1 MKRTSCFC
9 IDSFWTL
16 HASWEPSLTHSY
28 LQERTALGTWL
39 PSDKDLKKAKL
50 SEKQIRLMKKYSS
63 SEKFDVS
70 MLISLLRHFCLK
82 ASKNHPLWDETDN
95 SKIPPSLCD
104 DIANIVRIRN
114 LRNQVGALFC
124 IFDIVSLSACLKLWF
139 LVIYCVYWPPF
150 DMDNTNGIL

>member
-1 MKRTSCFC
+1 MATHIEGQNEKNFLLLYRLVVDSTRVLRAKF
-9 IDSFWTL
+9 DSFI
-16 HASWEPSLTHSY
+16 PPG
-28 LQERTALGTWL
+28 TALGTWL

-95 SKIPPSLCD
+95 SKIPPSMCD

-114 LRNQVGALFC
+114 LRNQVGVLFC
-124 IFDIVSLSACLKLWF
+124 IFDIVSLSACLKL
-139 LVIYCVYWPPF
+139 
-150 DMDNTNGIL
+150 

>member
-1 MKRTSCFC
+1 METQIEGQNEKNFLLLHRLVLYSTRVLRAKF
-9 IDSFWTL
+9 DSFI
-16 HASWEPSLTHSY
+16 PPG
-28 LQERTALGTWL
+28 TALGTWL

-82 ASKNHPLWDETDN
+82 ANTKHPLWDETDN
-95 SKIPPSLCD
+95 SKIPPAVCD

-114 LRNQVGALFC
+114 LRNQVCALFC
-124 IFDIVSLSACLKLWF
+124 I
-139 LVIYCVYWPPF
+139 
-150 DMDNTNGIL
+150 

>member
-1 MKRTSCFC
+1 MATQIEDQNEKNFLLLYRLVLDSTRVLRAKF
-9 IDSFWTL
+9 DSFI
-16 HASWEPSLTHSY
+16 PSGTS
-28 LQERTALGTWL
+28 LGTWL

-82 ASKNHPLWDETDN
+82 TDKNHPLWDETDN
-95 SKIPPSLCD
+95 SIIPPSLCD

-114 LRNQVGALFC
+114 LRNQVGA
-124 IFDIVSLSACLKLWF
+124 
-139 LVIYCVYWPPF
+139 
-150 DMDNTNGIL
+150 